1 MRPGLCPGGALP
13 YSQVD
18 AGIHPVDEFIPM
30 YHHALA
36 DPDRRE
42 TLGVHQRVGVG
53 PGNAE
58 HRGHLICVQRQRELI
73 I

>member
-1 MRPGLCPGGALP
+1 
-13 YSQVD
+13 
-18 AGIHPVDEFIPM
+18 M

-58 HRGHLICVQRQRELI
+58 HRGHLIRSQRQRKLVNRGKDVFS
-73 I
+73 